1 MMLALLLCYCLFT
14 SSVSHLVLFGVR
26 RPLCPVAL
34 CGRVTL
40 SSVCVMVS
48 VECILGTVQHDPG
61 AFPSV
66 IVPDTHP
73 GTLWFL
79 TSTRS
84 QHRFGLFVFC
94 RVVGPSEQQNR
105 NGAAGDLNSVRPL
118 VSQISFFYFS
128 PLMSPVYSVFP
139 FVSAFFGLPPALGS
153 SSGFFSCFP
162 LLAFSSALLFVV
174 SFRRDFPF

>member
-1 MMLALLLCYCLFT
+1 MPVSRPPQFPCLFRLHA
-14 SSVSHLVLFGVR
+14 VGSHDVGSFAVLLSFHFFRVAPCFFWVR

-118 VSQISFFYFS
+118 VSQICFSFFS
-128 PLMSPVYSVFP
+128 PLMSPVYSAFP
-139 FVSAFFGLPPALGS
+139 LVSAI
-153 SSGFFSCFP
+153 
-162 LLAFSSALLFVV
+162 
-174 SFRRDFPF
+174 